1 MFMIPVMLDKQIP
14 LVVVMG
20 VGNILLRDEG
30 VGVRALQRL
39 EAEYD
44 FAANVE
50 LVDGGV
56 QALNLLAVLDR
67 ADKLILLDA
76 VRGGAQPG
84 GLHVFDWDEIPP
96 RINYKD
102 SIHQVDF
109 VETMSVMA
117 FAGNPPQTTVVGV
130 EPLSIEDWDLEL
142 SPPVA
147 ASLDQVVEATLKLLD
162 QLGFPARLKQTPGP
176 KAAI

>member
-1 MFMIPVMLDKQIP
+1 MFIMSAMPEQKIPQ
-14 LVVVMG
+14 VVVMG

-39 EAEYD
+39 EAEYE
-44 FAANVE
+44 FPANVE

-67 ADKLILLDA
+67 ADKLIVLDA
-76 VRGGAQPG
+76 VRGGAEPG
-84 GLHVFDWDEIPP
+84 ELHVFDWDEIPP

-102 SIHQVDF
+102 SIHQIDF

-130 EPLSIEDWDLEL
+130 EPESIEDWDLEL
-142 SPPVA
+142 SAPVA
-147 ASLDQVVEATLKLLD
+147 ASLDGVVAVTLKLLD
-162 QLGFPARLKQTPGP
+162 QMGFPGRVRAVPGP
-176 KAAI
+176 KAAV

>member
-1 MFMIPVMLDKQIP
+1 MSCTDIPR
-14 LVVVMG
+14 VVVMG

-39 EAEYD
+39 EAEYEFPD
-44 FAANVE
+44 NVE

-56 QALNLLAVLDR
+56 LALNLLAVLDR
-67 ADKLILLDA
+67 ADRLILLDA
-76 VRGGAQPG
+76 VRGGKEPG

-96 RINYKD
+96 RIKYKD
-102 SIHQVDF
+102 SIHQIDF

-117 FAGNPPQTTVVGV
+117 FAGSPPRTMVIGV
-130 EPLSIEDWDLEL
+130 EPASIEDWDLEL

-147 ASLDQVVEATLKLLD
+147 ASLGRVVATALDLLS
-162 QLGFPARLKQTPGP
+162 QWGFPGRTRTTPAP
-176 KAAI
+176 QPAI